1 MKKISIFL
9 FGFLAACSVQ
19 QPQAIVTHSAQV
31 TVTSSPPTAT
41 PIPTPTLHPQFA
53 ELQSQIAAGGETY
66 TLNAD
71 GQIEMQTEQGMTIV
85 PDILVYPDGTMTFTH
100 NGQEFTVNPETLEI
114 NGQTITF
121 KDTEDKI
128 WVFDGKTLTR
138 EKIIT
143 ELPIEKDPYKF
154 RNCVIELNADGDAQ
168 PVIEYVKSLKK
179 YHGADRYY
187 DPSKLMFNK
196 LINYGTEIF
205 YDIAAPN
212 YDDPASRPFERG
224 VYCSIKF
231 TTPEGKVID
240 YFTSFVQ
247 YYQPGLTPDKYPW
260 LVFVARL
267 ALGADDFNVNAYT
280 QDMYFPVI
288 VDSAVSQSG
297 FDGNDPLTEAL
308 TFSKFNDMDYR
319 FKAATEGD
327 MTRLDG
333 ELGIILE
340 TKIRRTDADT
350 YK

>member
-128 WVFDGKTLTR
+128 WVFDG
-138 EKIIT
+138 
-143 ELPIEKDPYKF
+143 
-154 RNCVIELNADGDAQ
+154 
-168 PVIEYVKSLKK
+168 
-179 YHGADRYY
+179 
-187 DPSKLMFNK
+187 
-196 LINYGTEIF
+196 
-205 YDIAAPN
+205 
-212 YDDPASRPFERG
+212 
-224 VYCSIKF
+224 
-231 TTPEGKVID
+231 
-240 YFTSFVQ
+240 
-247 YYQPGLTPDKYPW
+247 
-260 LVFVARL
+260 
-267 ALGADDFNVNAYT
+267 
-280 QDMYFPVI
+280 
-288 VDSAVSQSG
+288 
-297 FDGNDPLTEAL
+297 
-308 TFSKFNDMDYR
+308 
-319 FKAATEGD
+319 
-327 MTRLDG
+327 
-333 ELGIILE
+333 
-340 TKIRRTDADT
+340 
-350 YK
+350 